1 MSGWRYQ
8 FYHFS
13 IGEIGCGKNFVWDYV
28 THVSFHIVLL
38 TKCACNPI
46 ECDTVC
52 EIETC
57 GSGSIGNSWFR
68 LPVSWYIL
76 NGILIRGSVCM
87 KNKVGLSFV
96 LVMLILL
103 VSCQSTVSVD
113 RLSSDTDI
121 DLSGNWNDTDIRIV
135 ASALVKDSLG
145 SPWIDS
151 FRMKKMKNPVVIVGS
166 FLNRS
171 SEHIDTSIISKR
183 YEIELINSGK
193 VDMVADIAFRASVRD
208 EREEQQYFASEST
221 AKALGKEIGADFLLQ
236 GSVRTNL
243 DQVGGKSVR
252 TYYVSAELINIE
264 TNQKV
269 WVGEETIKKMVKQ
282 SKYKF

>member
-1 MSGWRYQ
+1 MR
-8 FYHFS
+8 
-13 IGEIGCGKNFVWDYV
+13 
-28 THVSFHIVLL
+28 
-38 TKCACNPI
+38 ACNPI
-46 ECDTVC
+46 GCDTVC
-52 EIETC
+52 EIETYSS
-57 GSGSIGNSWFR
+57 SGSIGNSRFR
-68 LPVSWYIL
+68 LLVSWYIL

>member
-1 MSGWRYQ
+1 
-8 FYHFS
+8 
-13 IGEIGCGKNFVWDYV
+13 
-28 THVSFHIVLL
+28 
-38 TKCACNPI
+38 
-46 ECDTVC
+46 
-52 EIETC
+52 
-57 GSGSIGNSWFR
+57 
-68 LPVSWYIL
+68 
-76 NGILIRGSVCM
+76 M

-96 LVMLILL
+96 LVMLVLL

-145 SPWIDS
+145 SPWIDG

>member
-1 MSGWRYQ
+1 
-8 FYHFS
+8 
-13 IGEIGCGKNFVWDYV
+13 
-28 THVSFHIVLL
+28 
-38 TKCACNPI
+38 
-46 ECDTVC
+46 
-52 EIETC
+52 
-57 GSGSIGNSWFR
+57 
-68 LPVSWYIL
+68 
-76 NGILIRGSVCM
+76 M